1 MTPRKMRPAL
11 PEMTKENRPRLGMPM
26 TSGNRP
32 RSGTPMTKE
41 NRPRSGMP
49 MTKENRPRDGDGP
62 RDGDAVGSLFVD
74 EEHLVRVE
82 VQTHRVAVFGQVVH
96 AVGLL
101 GDAPVDARLRVAGGR
116 VEDDRALEARV

>member
-1 MTPRKMRPAL
+1 MRPAL

-49 MTKENRPRDGDGP
+49 MTKENRPRDGD
-62 RDGDAVGSLFVD
+62 AVGSLFVD
-74 EEHLVRVE
+74 EEHLARVE